1 MKFINV
7 TIDPQGR
14 PKIEAEGFQG
24 VGCKAA
30 TKPLED
36 ALSDGKTNIVEDKP
50 EVFMSTGNS
59 IGTGLLA

>member
-7 TIDPQGR
+7 TINPQGL

-30 TKPLED
+30 TKPIED
-36 ALSDGKTNIVEDKP
+36 ALSNGKDNIVEDKP
-50 EVFMSTGNS
+50 ELLISTGNNL
-59 IGTGLLA
+59 GTGLLA